1 MSRYDVQSGSN
12 SGNRLLP
19 LKALLFVPIESR
31 FGSFYYRLMSP
42 SVSCFTKQ
50 QQGFFLIS
58 H

>member
-50 QQGFFLIS
+50 QQGFFS
-58 H
+58 